1 MKKCPNCKSNALI
14 SFYKVNQV
22 PVHSIMLMES
32 NEEAVSFPKRD
43 MELSYCTNCG
53 FIHNSIFDPDIQ
65 EYNAKCEETQGFS
78 PTFNRFHEALAKRL
92 IKKHGLYDKT
102 VLEIGCGKGDF
113 ISMLCELGNN
123 KGYGFDPAF
132 VPDRNP
138 DQHGNVEFITD
149 LYSEKYADYKADFVC
164 CKMTLEH
171 IPDTLDFLRVVRK
184 AIGNNLDTTIF
195 FQIPEAGRVLK
206 DLGFWDVYYEHCSY
220 FSPES
225 LEYLFKRAGFDV
237 LEVGTE
243 YDDQYLMIEAKPSV
257 KEYTDGDIDIDTSQ
271 ILDYFEYFRD
281 NIYGILDQWKA
292 LIHSYLEKGKK
303 IVLWGGGSKAVAFMT
318 TLGITDEIKYAV
330 DINPYKHDHYLPGSG
345 QKVIAPENLIAYQ
358 PDYVI
363 LMNPIYTEEVTK
375 QLQEMDLYPEIIPV
389 DFLSKEQ
396 LAHEEA

>member
-1 MKKCPNCKSNALI
+1 
-14 SFYKVNQV
+14 
-22 PVHSIMLMES
+22 
-32 NEEAVSFPKRD
+32 
-43 MELSYCTNCG
+43 
-53 FIHNSIFDPDIQ
+53 Q